1 MHSGEETRQ
10 VANETT
16 PSWLVT
22 DTSAQNTA
30 FPQLRSGAALIIVPP
45 FQDLNRPSLAAH
57 ILQACAGAVGIPISV
72 LYANLAFA
80 ASIGEEAYDSVS
92 GPTSSLGGERLFAPA
107 AYGPAVEARGGGSP
121 HESAGA
127 VSGPGIAPEWVAAW
141 TDAVA
146 REVAGRDF
154 RVVGCTTM
162 FQQTSASVALVRR
175 IKQLRPDVVTVIGGA
190 NCEGEMAEGI
200 ASLSPALDF
209 VFSGE
214 SEASF
219 VAFLQQVLTGSR
231 PATRIVQGEPCRNMD
246 ALPTP
251 HYGEFYE
258 QLQHWLP
265 DSGAA
270 RNVLIPA
277 ESSRGCWWGQK
288 HHCTFCGLNG
298 QTIAFREKSPERVIA
313 ELRTLLAESP
323 SQQVVMADNIMPHTY
338 FRTLI
343 PRLGQEVPD
352 LKLFYEQ
359 KANLSLA
366 QVIALKQAG
375 VNAIQP
381 GIEALSS
388 SLLKR
393 MDKGVSAAQNVALL
407 RYARSVGIWVT
418 GNLLAGLPG
427 DELCDYEETLSLV
440 PLLGHL
446 NPPTG
451 VSDVSI
457 ERFSPYFD
465 RPQQYGITNVRR
477 IDAYALAFPPAADL
491 GKLAYH
497 FDADFAS
504 GARAH
509 PEIVQAIGEAVERWR
524 AQWRE
529 RDGDLPALV
538 VRRLADDA
546 FVLRDTRGLP
556 GTQDLQFLTRRQA
569 AIALVG
575 RGEMDA
581 GERDWALASR
591 VGVELDGAYVPLA
604 TAGPELLL
612 EFETAQRLAEP
623 GRPPGGARGGR
634 RLELTVR
641 GG

>member
-1 MHSGEETRQ
+1 MTVSSRLLTETS
-10 VANETT
+10 VPN
-16 PSWLVT
+16 VV
-22 DTSAQNTA
+22 
-30 FPQLRSGAALIIVPP
+30 FPQLRSGVALIIVPP

-57 ILQACAGAVGIPISV
+57 ILQACAGAVDISISV

-107 AYGPAVEARGGGSP
+107 AYGPAVGPERTASRD
-121 HESAGA
+121 ESAGA
-127 VSGPGIAPEWVAAW
+127 SDAGAAPGTVLPPEWVAAW
-141 TDAVA
+141 TESVA

-162 FQQTSASVALVRR
+162 FQQTSASVALLRR

-190 NCEGEMAEGI
+190 NCEGEMAEGV

-209 VFSGE
+209 IFSGE
-214 SEASF
+214 SERSF
-219 VAFLQQVLTGSR
+219 VAFLQQVLAGSL
-231 PATRIVQGEPCRNMD
+231 PATRIVLGEPCRNMD

-323 SQQVVMADNIMPHTY
+323 SRQVVMADNIMPHTY

-343 PRLGQEVPD
+343 PRLGREVPD
-352 LKLFYEQ
+352 VKLFYEQ

-366 QVIALKQAG
+366 QVMALKQAG

-407 RYARSVGIWVT
+407 RYARSVGMWVT
-418 GNLLAGLPG
+418 WNLLAGLPG

-465 RPQQYGITNVRR
+465 RPEQYGITNVRP
-477 IDAYALAFPPAADL
+477 IDAYALAFPAAADL
-491 GKLAYH
+491 AKLAYH

-509 PEIVQAIGEAVERWR
+509 PEIVRAIGEAVERWR

-529 RDGDLPALV
+529 RDGGLPALV
-538 VRRLADDA
+538 VRRLAEDA

-575 RGEMDA
+575 RSEMDA
-581 GERDWALASR
+581 ADRDWALAGR
-591 VGVELDGAYVPLA
+591 LGVELDGAYVPLA

-612 EFETAQRLAEP
+612 EFETAQRLADP
-623 GRPPGGARGGR
+623 ARAPGGAR
-634 RLELTVR
+634 RLELMVR